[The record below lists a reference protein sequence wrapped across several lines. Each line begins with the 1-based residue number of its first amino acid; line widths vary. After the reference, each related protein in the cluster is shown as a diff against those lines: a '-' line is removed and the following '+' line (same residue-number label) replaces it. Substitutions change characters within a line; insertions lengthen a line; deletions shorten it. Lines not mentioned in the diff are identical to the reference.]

1 MYLIM
6 NTHSFRSFI
15 NFVFQ
20 GSKSVKNMYGALVI
34 PSNNDHIVSGQN
46 VEYGILSCE
55 NQPFKAIATT
65 PPFFVR

>member
-1 MYLIM
+1 
-6 NTHSFRSFI
+6 
-15 NFVFQ
+15 
-20 GSKSVKNMYGALVI
+20 MYGALVI

-55 NQPFKAIATT
+55 NQPFKTVATA